1 MWIVVANAY
10 KRYYSSLRTCRISWY
25 STRQPWVVVTPS
37 HSISDVH
44 FLDQSVESCLPS
56 AWQYP
61 VSVLSMVVF
70 PLSQLF
76 HHLSEVKRRDVYEC
90 AAHPCR
96 RTRRIPPRNVW
107 QTEQIAKD
115 TGECHPVTNGND
127 DRIHRH
133 WGWVPISG
141 QLFGGSILVLLLFN
155 CTS

>member
-1 MWIVVANAY
+1 MANAY

-25 STRQPWVVVTPS
+25 SIRQPWVAVTPS
-37 HSISDVH
+37 RSISVVH
-44 FLDQSVESCLPS
+44 FLDQLAVSCLPS

-61 VSVLSMVVF
+61 VLVLSMVVF
-70 PLSQLF
+70 LLSQPFHRLF
-76 HHLSEVKRRDVYEC
+76 RVKRRDVHEC
-90 AAHPCR
+90 TAHPSR
-96 RTRRIPPRNVW
+96 RTRRIPPRYVW

-115 TGECHPVTNGND
+115 TGECHPVANGND

-141 QLFGGSILVLLLFN
+141 QLFGGGILVLLLFD